1 MKIRLRAKARSDLG
15 QIYAYSLT
23 EFGEDV
29 ARRYKADIDAVL
41 ARLSSYPELG
51 ASEPKLGADVR
62 SYPVGEHRIYYRIAD
77 THVAIARVLHKR
89 MDARRWN

>member
-1 MKIRLRAKARSDLG
+1 MKVRLRAKARSDLA
-15 QIYAYSLT
+15 QIFAFSLT

-41 ARLSSYPELG
+41 ERLANYPELG

-62 SYPVGEHRIYYRIAD
+62 SYPVGEHRVYYRIVEA
-77 THVAIARVLHKR
+77 HLSVGRILHKR
-89 MDARRWN
+89 MDAKRWN